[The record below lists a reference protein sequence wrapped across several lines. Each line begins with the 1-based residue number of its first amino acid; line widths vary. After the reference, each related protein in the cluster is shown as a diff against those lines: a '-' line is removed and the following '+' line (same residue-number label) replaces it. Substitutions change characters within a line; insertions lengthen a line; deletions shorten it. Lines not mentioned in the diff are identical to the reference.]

1 MVKKSCNTKPHA
13 QPTSWRVFGNRTI
26 FQVIKAVKVGL
37 ELLYPFVTKI
47 YVNKLQ
53 STVVTQMHYVYK
65 D

>member
-1 MVKKSCNTKPHA
+1 MVGRTLGIGVLDGKKFLIITA
-13 QPTSWRVFGNRTI
+13 L
-26 FQVIKAVKVGL
+26 QVIKAVKVGL

-53 STVVTQMHYVYK
+53 STVVTQMYYVYK